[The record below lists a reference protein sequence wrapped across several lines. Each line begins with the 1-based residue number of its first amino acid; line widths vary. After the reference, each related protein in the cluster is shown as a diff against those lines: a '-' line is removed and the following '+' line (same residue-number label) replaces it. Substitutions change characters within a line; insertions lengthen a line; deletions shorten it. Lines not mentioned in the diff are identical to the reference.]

1 MGNRNRHNPPHHMT
15 YCFADG
21 PQFGKY
27 FKCRPFDQMCYFL
40 HHIKKILGAQEKKD
54 DIGKKL
60 C

>member
-1 MGNRNRHNPPHHMT
+1 MT